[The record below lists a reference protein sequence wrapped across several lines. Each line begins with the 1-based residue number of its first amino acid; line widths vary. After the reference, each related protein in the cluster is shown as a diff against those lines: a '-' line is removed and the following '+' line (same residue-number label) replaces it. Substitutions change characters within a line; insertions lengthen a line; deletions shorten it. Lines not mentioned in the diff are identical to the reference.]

1 MSTKRY
7 RTLHADFFTVET
19 ERCDFA
25 SILGTVNGMSG
36 KARNFVTNGGD
47 PIRLKKMSIRSEGRR
62 RFFAGDMVKI
72 RMTNLPTR
80 IDQRGSEREIDF
92 HDDEGIGEETAFFF
106 DEERNV
112 LVLQRNRNG
121 VSFSG
126 FEDYFAH
133 FAGKTGRFQLL
144 PMISNTAL
152 EQLRRSPRIGKFELE
167 VAPTVSRM
175 DIQASRSLSDVLSLM
190 EQVAG
195 EKVSVTIGVAPRR
208 RRGLSM
214 SSVVKTAQELL
225 RIRERYPND
234 VRKLRAYAEKED
246 RKMAM
251 LDLLVDRIR
260 ADDQVPYDES
270 RRISFEAR
278 IDFLKKQWQSLDS
291 KMPSRKPNDGVRS

>member
-1 MSTKRY
+1 MSTKQY

-25 SILGTVNGMSG
+25 SILETVNGRSG
-36 KARNFVTNGGD
+36 TARNFVANGGD
-47 PIRLKKMSIRSEGRR
+47 PIRLKKMSIRSVGRR

-80 IDQRGSEREIDF
+80 IDQHGSEREIDF

-106 DEERNV
+106 DEGRNV

-133 FAGKTGRFQLL
+133 FAGKSGRFQLL
-144 PMISNTAL
+144 PMISDTAL

-167 VAPTVSRM
+167 VTPTVSRM
-175 DIQASRSLSDVLSLM
+175 DIQASRSLSEAISLM

-195 EKVSVTIGVAPRR
+195 EKVSVTIGVAPHR
-208 RRGLSM
+208 RRGLAIA
-214 SSVVKTAQELL
+214 SVVKKARELL
-225 RIRERYPND
+225 RVRERYPND
-234 VRKLRAYAEKED
+234 VRKLRAYAENED
-246 RKMAM
+246 HKMTM

-260 ADDQVPYDES
+260 ADDRVPYDES
-270 RRISFEAR
+270 RRISFSAR
-278 IDFLKKQWQSLDS
+278 INFLEKQWQSLDS
-291 KMPSRKPNDGVRS
+291 KMPSRKPADDVRS

>member
-1 MSTKRY
+1 MSTKQY

-25 SILGTVNGMSG
+25 NILETVNRMSG
-36 KARNFVTNGGD
+36 QARNIVTSGGD
-47 PIRLKKMSIRSEGRR
+47 PIRLKKLLIQSERR
-62 RFFAGDMVKI
+62 NRFFAGDMVKI

-92 HDDEGIGEETAFFF
+92 HADEGIGEETAFFF
-106 DEERNV
+106 DEERST

-121 VSFSG
+121 VSFAG

-133 FAGKTGRFQLL
+133 FAGKSGRFQLL
-144 PMISNTAL
+144 PMISDTAL

-167 VAPTVSRM
+167 VTPTVSRM
-175 DIQASRSLSDVLSLM
+175 DIQASQSLSGAISLM

-195 EKVSVTIGVAPRR
+195 EKVSVTIGVKPHSRR
-208 RRGLSM
+208 SLSL
-214 SSVVKTAQELL
+214 SPVVQKVQELL

-234 VRKLRAYAEKED
+234 VRKLRAYAEDED

-251 LDLLVDRIR
+251 LDLLVNRIR
-260 ADDQVPYDES
+260 ADDRVSYDEN
-270 RRISFEAR
+270 RRISFDAR
-278 IDFLKKQWQSLDS
+278 IDFLKKQWQSLVL
-291 KMPSRKPNDGVRS
+291 KLPSRNPSAGVRS